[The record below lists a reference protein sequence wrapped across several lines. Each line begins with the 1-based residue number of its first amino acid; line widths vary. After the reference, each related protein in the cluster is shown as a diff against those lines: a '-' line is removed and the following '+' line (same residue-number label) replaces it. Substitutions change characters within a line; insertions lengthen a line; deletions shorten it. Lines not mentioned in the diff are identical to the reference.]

1 MTQFGNWKDTIK
13 EILSFGGENNNEYTL
28 LEYQKCNSIEWNV
41 AHWYDPE
48 TRSWS
53 AGNYAYSLDQAL
65 ATCLEKM
72 SSEYVK
78 TDRQLETEEKYGIT
92 YDRMS
97 EIATKAIDDLFYYA
111 DEDNAYETL
120 ENEIQMEE
128 KELMYFERVR
138 KLDDYDENWQYGN
151 SDDEHTVI
159 VYGEEL
165 EYEMT
170 LNPDVPDRYC
180 NRVEIDGKYYYFA

>member
-1 MTQFGNWKDTIK
+1 MNSKRVKDRGQI
-13 EILSFGGENNNEYTL
+13 
-28 LEYQKCNSIEWNV
+28 
-41 AHWYDPE
+41 
-48 TRSWS
+48 
-53 AGNYAYSLDQAL
+53 
-65 ATCLEKM
+65 
-72 SSEYVK
+72 
-78 TDRQLETEEKYGIT
+78 ETENKFGIT
-92 YDRMS
+92 YARMS

-128 KELMYFERVR
+128 MELMYFERVR
-138 KLDDYDENWQYGN
+138 KLDDYDENWQYGD

-159 VYGEEL
+159 VDGEEF

-180 NRVEIDGKYYYFA
+180 NRVEIDGNYYYFA